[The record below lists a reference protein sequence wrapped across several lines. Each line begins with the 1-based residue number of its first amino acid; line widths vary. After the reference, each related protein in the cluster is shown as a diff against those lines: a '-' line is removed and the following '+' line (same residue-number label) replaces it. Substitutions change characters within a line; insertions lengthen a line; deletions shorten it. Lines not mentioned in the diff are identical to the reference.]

1 MASYTNY
8 GSISSS
14 GATITLTPETND
26 TRPKTP
32 SGLIVTATAQ
42 TKEGWLGQVIVD
54 KTIVW
59 ESSAFRNADD
69 AVDAANRRVVEA
81 VKNWFVDPA
90 PALTIDQEEE

>member
-1 MASYTNY
+1 VTNY
-8 GSISSS
+8 GTISTN
-14 GATITLTPETND
+14 GATITLSPEVRD

-32 SGLIVTATAQ
+32 AGLIVTATAQ

-59 ESSAFRNADD
+59 ESGAFRNSED

-81 VKNWFVDPA
+81 VKNWFVDPV
-90 PALTIDQEEE
+90 PALTINQEDE